1 MKNYLSLSTRYALRR
16 PRSTIAIMLGVILS
30 TAILISIV
38 TIQET
43 YRMYVIQKS
52 EEEYG
57 NYHAAYVLPQQDVV
71 DKVKNNAL
79 VKDAG
84 ITCEIAGERL
94 ENGIYMN
101 KVAVGK
107 EAWKLCGIQLVA
119 GSRPVKEG
127 ECLIE
132 EWAAKELKIEGFPAN
147 LNGSVVTGIIKSK
160 QRSLRNYSTLAVYDI
175 DGSRSL
181 IKHDGKK
188 SLLVRFKEG
197 VDISYGISALSA
209 IKGLES
215 AKTNRNLPED
225 DIDKEYSTMQYSL
238 WLIGLIISIIVL
250 LAVFMSI
257 YSIMNLS
264 VLDRI
269 QQYGILRAVGL
280 NPGQLIWIVL
290 LEALFICLI
299 AIPLGIMA
307 GLGISW
313 IGVGRLIFLP
323 EGGIGIAINIGNMIL
338 CVIFCVLAVF
348 ASSILPAVKAAKITP
363 LMAIAGDTG
372 VVANE
377 SSFSPGARQQRLI
390 KAFGKAGFI
399 IGMAYRNL
407 WRRKF
412 KFILSVVSLSFAVVI
427 LMVYS
432 FLTQSERASNEGRK
446 DEYTPDFIIRRDLSS
461 FTAVLD
467 VDNVKEEIANLDG
480 VKNLYCIEYLDESG
494 WLNNIP
500 HYTMMFRK
508 DALTDE
514 YLKFQ
519 KHCIHEDNNE
529 NGLVEYDGFT
539 IFSYTS
545 EELAVAEE
553 YLLEGKI
560 NEERMLRNKEV
571 LIPRYVTTIARNI
584 PYTTLEPGDELE
596 LILFDARNSDNKKRF
611 KFKIGGV
618 LDCAPFYPYTAN
630 DGFFVIMH
638 PEVLKD
644 LANGYAPSSLAC
656 KIYIDMDENSSIYF
670 LNNEIKKIVSKYPG
684 YDVYYGPKH
693 NKYNIELQKSYEQ
706 ADRIAYGILACIAFI
721 IMLNIINT
729 ISTKLIARMREFGM
743 LKSVGM
749 SPGQLRG
756 LILAECLFYGI
767 LSWIL
772 GTGIGFL
779 LNYIFFLMLSKTRYV
794 VWVTPWREMFAAFA
808 VCIIGCL
815 LASIFPI
822 RRMMRIHTVEAI
834 RTID

>member
-30 TAILISIV
+30 TAILTSIV

-43 YRMYVIQKS
+43 YRVYVIQKS

-57 NYHAAYVLPQQDVV
+57 NYHAAYVLPRQDVV
-71 DKVKNNAL
+71 DKVKNNVL

-160 QRSLRNYSTLAVYDI
+160 QRSLRNYSTLAVYDM
-175 DGSRSL
+175 DGSHSL

-215 AKTNRNLPED
+215 AKMNRNLPED

-257 YSIMNLS
+257 FSIMNLS

-390 KAFGKAGFI
+390 KAFGKVGFI

-412 KFILSVVSLSFAVVI
+412 KLLLSVVSLSFAVVI

-446 DEYTPDFIIRRDLSS
+446 DEYTPDFIISRDFKD

-467 VDNVKEEIANLDG
+467 VNNVKEEIFNLDG
-480 VKNLYCIEYLDESG
+480 VKNFYSVGYLDG
-494 WLNNIP
+494 IGLDNIP

-508 DALTDE
+508 DALADE
-514 YLKFQ
+514 YLRFQ

-529 NGLVEYDGFT
+529 NGLIGYSGFA
-539 IFSYTS
+539 IYSYTS
-545 EELAVAEE
+545 KELAVAEK

-560 NEERMLRNKEV
+560 DEDSMLKNNEI

-584 PYTTLEPGDELE
+584 RYTTLEPGDEIE
-596 LILFDARNSDNKKRF
+596 LVLFDIRNSENKKRF
-611 KFKIGGV
+611 KFRIGGV
-618 LDCAPFYPYTAN
+618 LDCAPYCPYNVN

-644 LANGYAPSSLAC
+644 LLEEYAPGSLAYS
-656 KIYIDMDENSSIYF
+656 IYIDMDENASIYF
-670 LNNEIKKIVSKYPG
+670 LYNELKQIVSKYSG
-684 YDVYYGPKH
+684 YDVYYGKKH
-693 NKYNIELQKSYEQ
+693 IKNEIELQKSYRQ
-706 ADRIAYGILACIAFI
+706 ADQIAYGILACIAFI
-721 IMLNIINT
+721 VMLNIVNT

-749 SPGQLRG
+749 SPGQLKG

-772 GTGIGFL
+772 GTGIGLL
-779 LNYIFFLMLSKTRYV
+779 LNYIFYLMLSKNHNV
-794 VWVTPWREMFAAFA
+794 VWVTPWREMYAAFG
-808 VCIIGCL
+808 VCITGCL

-834 RTID
+834 RAID